1 MAKDHQWSADHR
13 LRTAAIG
20 HTTKLGQVV
29 SGIGSDD
36 DDDDD
41 DYDGGVVVVVVVVVI
56 ALVVS

>member
-41 DYDGGVVVVVVVVVI
+41 YDGGGVVVVVVI